1 MYNFRRNVVT
11 KKLYR
16 YVNDLLRPIYLL
28 NTEETD
34 YADKPSV
41 LVNSFPKSGTH
52 LLHQIIKGIPDTVDK
67 GNFIASKPSFT
78 FSETSPGKIGS
89 RLSTLLPGEIVPSHI
104 HYHESYDSLLKNKN
118 VFSLFIY
125 RDLRD
130 VTISEAHYLSNMNR
144 WHKLSKY
151 FRSCSHI
158 NEAVELSLD
167 GLPTTNPIEYENV
180 ADRFGK
186 YKGWLNSE
194 NTMVIKFEELI
205 SKDSEKVLGT
215 IADRYISVTKNENK
229 LRKDELVRAF
239 KDAFNPG
246 KSHTFRSGKTKQ
258 WKEIYTPEMNMRF
271 EQYLLK
277 NFTEQD
283 ILKFKLY

>member
-1 MYNFRRNVVT
+1 RNVVT

-239 KDAFNPG
+239 KDAF
-246 KSHTFRSGKTKQ
+246 
-258 WKEIYTPEMNMRF
+258 
-271 EQYLLK
+271 
-277 NFTEQD
+277 
-283 ILKFKLY
+283 